1 MNPFKSKNM
10 EATHETH
17 SRSHM
22 HILLNVYLA
31 SIPNAFPT
39 YTSRHAF
46 SKFSIFIEKPIIRER
61 PHISRMK

>member
-17 SRSHM
+17 SHLHM
-22 HILLNVYLA
+22 LLNVNLA

-39 YTSRHAF
+39 YTSRHPF
-46 SKFSIFIEKPIIRER
+46 SKLSIFIEKPINREKGC
-61 PHISRMK
+61 I